1 MNIAGNRDSFR
12 YDMTVR
18 GMSNRPAYQTK
29 PNSTMYISTRKE
41 GRSVTVMD
49 GSKTG
54 NESINKRREGDGME
68 GDGAALGGE
77 MERYVCYLTKNMMNC
92 HTSGRVWVH
101 HRWFGST
108 KMARRIG

>member
-1 MNIAGNRDSFR
+1 MSGNGDSVR

-49 GSKTG
+49 GSKTD
-54 NESINKRREGDGME
+54 NESINKRREGEGME
-68 GDGAALGGE
+68 RWRWTWRGDETICMLRCQIG
-77 MERYVCYLTKNMMNC
+77 
-92 HTSGRVWVH
+92 HTSGM
-101 HRWFGST
+101 GAS
-108 KMARRIG
+108 